1 MKKKIVIYCI
11 SECPITASNEE
22 FINNICTFISN
33 KKHIQDYIVNRSI
46 VKNWDHY
53 VSWLECHD
61 KKDDKQSKYDYISM
75 CLGWQKTFSKFCV
88 KKQVYNSDG
97 IATILRILN
106 HCLETPSSIG
116 LPLRRC
122 DFAARVT
129 GVSAIEF
136 ASFESVLPVHGEI
149 ISRSRSFFG
158 PIGSAEARSAIIL

>member
-46 VKNWDHY
+46 IKNWDHY
-53 VSWLECHD
+53 VSWLDCHD

-75 CLGWQKTFSKFCV
+75 CLGWQETFSKFCV

-97 IATILRILN
+97 IAIILRLLN
-106 HCLETPSSIG
+106 HCLPVGAEYESEDEIN
-116 LPLRRC
+116 LL
-122 DFAARVT
+122 T
-129 GVSAIEF
+129 GYVN
-136 ASFESVLPVHGEI
+136 EI
-149 ISRSRSFFG
+149 LDKIKND
-158 PIGSAEARSAIIL
+158 IDLNNQN

>member
-61 KKDDKQSKYDYISM
+61 KKDNKQSKYDYISM
-75 CLGWQKTFSKFCV
+75 CLGWQETFSKFCV

-97 IATILRILN
+97 IATILRLLN
-106 HCLETPSSIG
+106 HCLPVGAEYESEDEIN
-116 LPLRRC
+116 LL
-122 DFAARVT
+122 T
-129 GVSAIEF
+129 GYVN
-136 ASFESVLPVHGEI
+136 EI
-149 ISRSRSFFG
+149 LDKIKNDIDLNNQS
-158 PIGSAEARSAIIL
+158 

>member
-11 SECPITASNEE
+11 SECSITASNEE

-33 KKHIQDYIVNRSI
+33 KKYIQDYIVNRSI

-75 CLGWQKTFSKFCV
+75 CLGWQETFSKFCV

-106 HCLETPSSIG
+106 
-116 LPLRRC
+116 RC
-122 DFAARVT
+122 
-129 GVSAIEF
+129 
-136 ASFESVLPVHGEI
+136 LPVGAEYESEDEINILTNYFSEI
-149 ISRSRSFFG
+149 IDEVKNNVDLSTQS
-158 PIGSAEARSAIIL
+158 